1 MISKKFPIEP
11 DFWLRVYSWSSNYNF
26 ACILDGNGH
35 DIPFGQAFGKI
46 AAFGKREHEWKE
58 GEFFDCFAENQKGTS
73 IFGYLGY
80 DLKNEIEPL
89 SSSRI
94 DNLKFPNAIFF
105 EADVILEEKDGH
117 FEIKGDNPDKILN
130 EILSFKPFS
139 PKSLS
144 GISFSKTIN
153 QIQYSEAIKF
163 IKNLISNGMVY
174 ELNYCQFFES
184 AQDFCGLSAF
194 VQLKESLPMPFSGW
208 FKGNE
213 FEIASASPERFL
225 KKTGSKL
232 LSQPMKG
239 TAKRGKTE
247 EEDLA
252 QKAGLLA
259 SEKERAENLMIVDLV
274 RNDLA
279 KVSKPGST
287 KVDELFGIYPF
298 PTVFQMVSTVSSELR
313 DGNTWVD
320 ALISAFPM
328 GSMTGAPKI
337 EVMKQIEGL
346 ETRKRGAFS
355 GALGYVA
362 KDQDF
367 DFNVLIRSLFINHK
381 LKRAGFAVGSA
392 ITIDSDSNEEW
403 LECRNKASGVL
414 KIFGIEWEELQ
425 LKNSIDQKKIVSI
438 DKT

>member
-11 DFWLRVYSWSSNYNF
+11 DFWYRVYTWSSQHNF
-26 ACILDGNGH
+26 ACILDGNRH
-35 DIPFGQAFGKI
+35 EIPFGNAFGKI
-46 AAFGKREHEWKE
+46 AAFGKTELEWTE
-58 GEFFDCFAENQKGTS
+58 DQFFDSFSQNQIGKN

-80 DLKNEIEPL
+80 DLKNEIEPI
-89 SSSRI
+89 SSKGI
-94 DNLKFPNAIFF
+94 DYLKFPDAIFF

-117 FEIKGDNPDKILN
+117 IEIKGNNPFQIFN
-130 EILSFKPFS
+130 EIQSTKPFS
-139 PKSLS
+139 PESLS

-153 QIQYSEAIKF
+153 QSHYFEAIET
-163 IKNLISNGMVY
+163 IKDLISNGMVY

-184 AQDFCGLSAF
+184 AQEFCGLSAF

-225 KKTGSKL
+225 KKTGPKL

-239 TAKRGKTE
+239 TAKRGKTA
-247 EEDLA
+247 EEDQA
-252 QKAGLLA
+252 QKLGLLA

-287 KVDELFGIYPF
+287 KVEELFGIYPF
-298 PTVFQMVSTVSSELR
+298 PTVFQMVSTVSSYLKDE
-313 DGNTWVD
+313 NNWVD

-337 EVMKQIEGL
+337 EVMKKIEGL
-346 ETRKRGAFS
+346 EARKRGAFS
-355 GALGYVA
+355 GALGYVT

-367 DFNVLIRSLFINHK
+367 DFNVLIRTLFINHK
-381 LKRAGFAVGSA
+381 LKRSGFAVGSA
-392 ITIDSDSNEEW
+392 ITIDSNPEEEW
-403 LECRNKASGVL
+403 LECRNKVAGIL
-414 KIFGIEWEELQ
+414 KIFDLNWEKLQ
-425 LKNSIDQKKIVSI
+425 LVELNGF
-438 DKT
+438 